1 MTSPGSDSPRW
12 TLVNSAELSR
22 AALMSLAVSR
32 LIIRFGCHSDSS
44 LFLKAGVEGR
54 TQKMVGKS
62 LIAGLV
68 VLLVAAVS
76 LFLGVF
82 MGLGR
87 KNMPPPSD
95 HFYSKAAVAADAG
108 RCSEVGRD
116 ILKRNGSAVDASIAA
131 LLCVGLLNAHSM
143 GIGGGLYFIIY
154 NASTGK
160 VETIDARETAPMNAT
175 EDMFGNNTKLS
186 RTGGLSIAIPG
197 EIRGYEMAHKRH
209 GRLPWKELFEP
220 SITLARDGF
229 PIGKA
234 LAHAIFKSKESIQ
247 GDANMCEVFC
257 DSQKRIL
264 KENDIVRFPKLAD
277 TYQRIA
283 EEGPDV
289 FYNGTMAQSI
299 VEDIQAAGGIITLD
313 DLLEYQPVLNEN
325 PLKLNVGEYTIHVPD
340 APSSGPVLALI
351 LNIVDGYNFTDTSV
365 STAEKKTLTYH
376 RIVEA
381 FRFAYAK
388 RSRLGDPRYLNI
400 TDLIHNMTS
409 DYFADGIRSK
419 ITDDT
424 THPDNYYEPEYFV
437 PENHGTAHLS
447 VIAEDGSAVAA
458 TSTINLY
465 FGSKVM
471 SRSTGIIFNDEMD
484 DFSSPYMANGFGIP
498 PSPNNFIQPG
508 KRPLSSMCP
517 TIIFDKDNRVKMV
530 VGASGGTKITT
541 ATALVILNSLFF
553 NYDLKKAVME
563 PRVHNQLNPNM
574 TVVEQGFEKSVR
586 EGLEQKNHVTQ
597 TLRTPDSVVQAVV
610 RQGERLCAESD
621 PRKGGYP
628 AGY

>member
-1 MTSPGSDSPRW
+1 MKRVTGD
-12 TLVNSAELSR
+12 
-22 AALMSLAVSR
+22 
-32 LIIRFGCHSDSS
+32 IR
-44 LFLKAGVEGR
+44 
-54 TQKMVGKS
+54 KMVKKS
-62 LIAGLV
+62 LVAGLV
-68 VLLVAAVS
+68 VLLVAAVGF
-76 LFLGVF
+76 FLGVF
-82 MGLGR
+82 LGVGNKR
-87 KNMPPPSD
+87 PTGPLD

-108 RCSEVGRD
+108 KCSEIGRD

-143 GIGGGLYFIIY
+143 GIGGGLFFTIY

-175 EDMFGNNTKLS
+175 EDMFGNNTQLS
-186 RTGGLSIAIPG
+186 RKGGLSIAIPG
-197 EIRGYEMAHKRH
+197 EIRGYEMAHRRH
-209 GRLPWKELFEP
+209 GRLPWRELFEP
-220 SITLARDGF
+220 SIALARYGF
-229 PIGKA
+229 PVGTA
-234 LAHAIFKSKESIQ
+234 LANAIAKNGDSIQ
-247 GDANMCEVFC
+247 SDVALCEVFC
-257 DSQKRIL
+257 DSQQNLL
-264 KENDIVRFPKLAD
+264 KENDIIKFPKLAD
-277 TYQRIA
+277 TYERIA

-289 FYNGTMAQSI
+289 FYNGSMAQSI
-299 VEDIQAAGGIITLD
+299 VDDIQTAGGIITLE
-313 DLLEYQPVLNEN
+313 DLLEYQPVLNES
-325 PLKLNVGEYTIHVPD
+325 PLRLSVGEYTMHVPD

-351 LNIVDGYNFTDTSV
+351 LNIVDGYNFSDTSV
-365 STAEKKTLTYH
+365 STSEKKTLTYH

-424 THPDNYYEPEYFV
+424 THPDSYYEPEYFV
-437 PENHGTAHLS
+437 PDNHGTAHLS

-484 DFSSPYMANGFGIP
+484 DFSSPHMTNGFGVP
-498 PSPNNFIQPG
+498 PSPSNFIQPG

-517 TIIFDKDNRVKMV
+517 TIIFDKHNKVKMV

-553 NYDLKKAVME
+553 NYDLKKAVTE

-574 TVVEQGFEKSVR
+574 TVVEQNFEKSVLD
-586 EGLEQKNHVTQ
+586 GLAQKNHVTEL
-597 TLRTPDSVVQAVV
+597 LRTPGAVVQAVV
-610 RQGERLCAESD
+610 RQGDRICAESD

>member
-1 MTSPGSDSPRW
+1 M
-12 TLVNSAELSR
+12 A
-22 AALMSLAVSR
+22 
-32 LIIRFGCHSDSS
+32 SS
-44 LFLKAGVEGR
+44 LQSYLSIIFPSFFESR
-54 TQKMVGKS
+54 KMVGKS

-82 MGLGR
+82 MGLGK
-87 KNMPPPSD
+87 KNTPPPSD

-108 RCSEVGRD
+108 KCSEVGRD

-143 GIGGGLYFIIY
+143 GIGGGLFFVIY

-186 RTGGLSIAIPG
+186 HTGGLSIAIPG

-209 GRLPWKELFEP
+209 GRLPWRELFEP
-220 SITLARDGF
+220 SIALARDGF

-234 LAHAIFKSKESIQ
+234 LAHAIFKSKDSIQ

-257 DSQKRIL
+257 DSQKNIL
-264 KENDIVRFPKLAD
+264 KENDIVRFPKLAN

-289 FYNGTMAQSI
+289 FYNGSLAQSI

-325 PLKLNVGEYTIHVPD
+325 PLKLNVGEYTMHVPD

-400 TDLIHNMTS
+400 TDVSLNVFLIQNMTS
-409 DYFADGIRSK
+409 DYFAD
-419 ITDDT
+419 
-424 THPDNYYEPEYFV
+424 DNYYEPDYFV

-471 SRSTGIIFNDEMD
+471 SRSTGIIFNDEMN
-484 DFSSPYMANGFGIP
+484 DFSSPYVTNGFGVP

-517 TIIFDKDNRVKMV
+517 TIIFDQENRVKMV

-553 NYDLKKAVME
+553 NYDLKKAVTA
-563 PRVHNQLNPNM
+563 PRLHNQLNPNM
-574 TVVEQGFEKSVR
+574 TVVEQGFE
-586 EGLEQKNHVTQ
+586 EKNHVTQ
-597 TLRTPDSVVQAVV
+597 LLRIPDSVVQAVV

>member
-1 MTSPGSDSPRW
+1 YYIKTTTIATAATFSD
-12 TLVNSAELSR
+12 TNLYV
-22 AALMSLAVSR
+22 
-32 LIIRFGCHSDSS
+32 
-44 LFLKAGVEGR
+44 GV
-54 TQKMVGKS
+54 
-62 LIAGLV
+62 I
-68 VLLVAAVS
+68 
-76 LFLGVF
+76 
-82 MGLGR
+82 MGLGKR
-87 KNMPPPSD
+87 NQPAQTG
-95 HFYSKAAVAADAG
+95 HFYYKAAVAADAG
-108 RCSEVGRD
+108 KCSEVGRD
-116 ILKRNGSAVDASIAA
+116 ILKKNGSAVDASIAA

-143 GIGGGLYFIIY
+143 GIGGGLFFVIY
-154 NASTGK
+154 NATTGK

-197 EIRGYEMAHKRH
+197 EIRGYEMAHRRH

-220 SITLARDGF
+220 SIALARDGF

-234 LAHAIFKSKESIQ
+234 LAHALFRSKESIQ
-247 GDANMCEVFC
+247 GDDNMCKVFC
-257 DSQKRIL
+257 DSERNIL
-264 KENDIVRFPKLAD
+264 KENDIVRFPKLAE

-283 EEGPDV
+283 DEGPDA
-289 FYNGTMAQSI
+289 FYNGSMAQSI

-313 DLLEYQPVLNEN
+313 DLSEYQPVLSEN
-325 PLKLNVGEYTIHVPD
+325 PLHLNVGEYTMYVPD
-340 APSSGPVLALI
+340 APSSGPVLGLI
-351 LNIVDGYNFTDTSV
+351 LNIVDGYNLTDRSV
-365 STAEKKTLTYH
+365 STVEQKILTYH

-400 TDLIHNMTS
+400 TDLIQNMTS

-419 ITDDT
+419 ISDDT
-424 THPDNYYEPEYFV
+424 THPVNYYEPDYFV
-437 PENHGTAHLS
+437 PDNHGTAHLS
-447 VIAEDGSAVAA
+447 LIAEDGSAVAA

-484 DFSSPYMANGFGIP
+484 DFSSPYITNGFGIP

-541 ATALVILNSLFF
+541 ATVILNSLFF
-553 NYDLKKAVME
+553 NYDLKKAVTE
-563 PRVHNQLNPNM
+563 PRIHNQLNPNI
-574 TVVEQGFEKSVR
+574 TVVEEGFEESVL
-586 EGLEQKNHVTQ
+586 EGLAQKNHVIEM
-597 TLRTPDSVVQAVV
+597 LEIPDSVVQAVE
-610 RQGERLCAESD
+610 RQGDRLCAESD
-621 PRKGGYP
+621 PRKGGHP

>member
-1 MTSPGSDSPRW
+1 MFLGRSK
-12 TLVNSAELSR
+12 
-22 AALMSLAVSR
+22 SL
-32 LIIRFGCHSDSS
+32 LII
-44 LFLKAGVEGR
+44 GVLYPI
-54 TQKMVGKS
+54 S
-62 LIAGLV
+62 
-68 VLLVAAVS
+68 
-76 LFLGVF
+76 
-82 MGLGR
+82 
-87 KNMPPPSD
+87 PSD

-108 RCSEVGRD
+108 TCSEVGRD

-143 GIGGGLYFIIY
+143 GIGGGLFFTIY
-154 NASTGK
+154 NASTGES
-160 VETIDARETAPMNAT
+160 VRVST
-175 EDMFGNNTKLS
+175 LC
-186 RTGGLSIAIPG
+186 GLSIAIPG
-197 EIRGYEMAHKRH
+197 EIRGYEMAHRRH
-209 GRLPWKELFEP
+209 GRLPWKVLFEP
-220 SITLARDGF
+220 SIALARIGF

-234 LAHAIFKSKESIQ
+234 LAKAISKNKDAIQ

-257 DSQKRIL
+257 DSQKNIL
-264 KENDIVRFPKLAD
+264 KENDIVKFPKLAD
-277 TYQRIA
+277 TYERIA
-283 EEGPDV
+283 EEGPNV
-289 FYNGTMAQSI
+289 FYNGTMAQTI
-299 VEDIQAAGGIITLD
+299 VDDIQAAGGIITLE
-313 DLLEYQPVLNEN
+313 DLLEYRPVLNEN
-325 PLKLNVGEYTIHVPD
+325 PLKLTVGEYTMHVPD

-351 LNIVDGYNFTDTSV
+351 LNIVDGYNFTGTSV

-424 THPDNYYEPEYFV
+424 THPDSYYEPDYFV
-437 PENHGTAHLS
+437 PDNHGTAHLS

-484 DFSSPYMANGFGIP
+484 DFSSPHITNGFGIS

-517 TIIFDKDNRVKMV
+517 TIILDKDNRVKMV

-553 NYDLKKAVME
+553 DYDLKKAVTQ
-563 PRVHNQLNPNM
+563 PRIHNQLNPNM
-574 TVVEQGFEKSVR
+574 TVVEHGFEKSVLD
-586 EGLEQKNHVTQ
+586 GLAQKNHVTE
-597 TLRTPDSVVQAVV
+597 LLMTPGSVVQAVV

>member
-1 MTSPGSDSPRW
+1 
-12 TLVNSAELSR
+12 
-22 AALMSLAVSR
+22 
-32 LIIRFGCHSDSS
+32 
-44 LFLKAGVEGR
+44 
-54 TQKMVGKS
+54 MVRKS
-62 LIAGLV
+62 LVAGLV
-68 VLLVAAVS
+68 FLLVAAVGV
-76 LFLGVF
+76 FVGVF
-82 MGLGR
+82 MGVGN
-87 KNMPPPSD
+87 KNPISPSD
-95 HFYSKAAVAADAG
+95 HFYSKAAVATDAG
-108 RCSEVGRD
+108 ICSEVGRD

-143 GIGGGLYFIIY
+143 GIGGGLFFNIY

-175 EDMFGNNTKLS
+175 EDMFGDNTQLS
-186 RTGGLSIAIPG
+186 QKGGLSIAIPG
-197 EIRGYEMAHKRH
+197 EIRGYEMAHRRH

-220 SITLARDGF
+220 SIELARVGF
-229 PIGKA
+229 RIGKA
-234 LAHAIFKSKESIQ
+234 LAKAIASNKDAIQ

-257 DSQKRIL
+257 DSQKKIL
-264 KENDIVRFPKLAD
+264 KENDIIKFPKLAD
-277 TYQRIA
+277 TYRRIA

-289 FYNGTMAQSI
+289 FYNGTMAQTI
-299 VEDIQAAGGIITLD
+299 VDDIQAAGGIITLE
-313 DLLEYQPVLNEN
+313 DLLDYRPVLNEN
-325 PLKLNVGEYTIHVPD
+325 PLKLTVGEYTMHVPD

-351 LNIVDGYNFTDTSV
+351 LNIVDGYNFTCSSV

-388 RSRLGDPRYLNI
+388 RSKLGDPRYLNI

-424 THPDNYYEPEYFV
+424 THPDSYYEPDYFV
-437 PENHGTAHLS
+437 PDNHGTAHLS

-471 SRSTGIIFNDEMD
+471 SQSTGIIFNNEMD
-484 DFSSPYMANGFGIP
+484 DFSSPPYINNGFGIP
-498 PSPNNFIQPG
+498 TSPNNLIQPG

-517 TIIFDKDNRVKMV
+517 TIISDKDNRVKMV
-530 VGASGGTKITT
+530 VGASGGTKIIT
-541 ATALVILNSLFF
+541 ATALVILNTLFF
-553 NYDLKKAVME
+553 DYDLKKAVTL
-563 PRVHNQLNPNM
+563 PRIHNQLKPNT
-574 TVVEQGFEKSVR
+574 TVAEDGFEKSVLD
-586 EGLEQKNHVTQ
+586 GLEKKNHV
-597 TLRTPDSVVQAVV
+597 RTRPRSMNDSVVQAVV

>member
-1 MTSPGSDSPRW
+1 MVHQTKSSARSEELGDISLLPISPKKLPKVYTRPSIH
-12 TLVNSAELSR
+12 EQH
-22 AALMSLAVSR
+22 M
-32 LIIRFGCHSDSS
+32 
-44 LFLKAGVEGR
+44 LKR
-54 TQKMVGKS
+54 KMVKKS
-62 LIAGLV
+62 LVAGLV
-68 VLLVAAVS
+68 VLLVAA
-76 LFLGVF
+76 LGFFLGLY
-82 MGLGR
+82 LGIR
-87 KNMPPPSD
+87 NKRLTVSSD
-95 HFYSKAAVAADAG
+95 HFYLKAAVAADAG
-108 RCSEVGRD
+108 KCSEVGRD

-131 LLCVGLLNAHSM
+131 LLCVGLFNAHSM
-143 GIGGGLYFIIY
+143 GIGGGLFFTIY

-160 VETIDARETAPMNAT
+160 VETIDARETAPMNAS
-175 EDMFGNNTKLS
+175 EDMFGNNTQLS
-186 RTGGLSIAIPG
+186 RKGGLSIAIPG

-209 GRLPWKELFEP
+209 GKLPWKELFKP
-220 SITLARDGF
+220 SIKLARNGF
-229 PIGKA
+229 PIGRA
-234 LAHAIFKSKESIQ
+234 LANAIAKNKDSIQ
-247 GDANMCEVFC
+247 SDVTLCEVFC
-257 DSQKRIL
+257 DSEKNLL
-264 KENDIVRFPKLAD
+264 KENDIIRFPKLAD
-277 TYQRIA
+277 TFEKIA
-283 EEGPDV
+283 QEGPDV
-289 FYNGTMAQSI
+289 FYSGSMAQNI
-299 VEDIQAAGGIITLD
+299 VDDIQAAGGIITLE
-313 DLLEYQPVLNEN
+313 DLKEYKPVLNET
-325 PLKLNVGEYTIHVPD
+325 PLKLGVGEYTIYIPD

-351 LNIVDGYNFTDTSV
+351 LNVVDGYNFSDSSV

-388 RSRLGDPRYLNI
+388 RSKLGDPRYLNI
-400 TDLIHNMTS
+400 TDLIQNMTS
-409 DYFADGIRSK
+409 DYFADNIRSK

-424 THPDNYYEPEYFV
+424 THPDSYYDPEYFV
-437 PENHGTAHLS
+437 PDDHGTAHLS

-484 DFSSPYMANGFGIP
+484 DFSSPYITNGFGVP

-517 TIIFDKDNRVKMV
+517 TIIFDKHHRVKMV

-553 NYDLKKAVME
+553 NYDLKKAVTE

-574 TVVEQGFEKSVR
+574 TVVEQDFEQSVLD
-586 EGLEQKNHVTQ
+586 GLVQKNHVTE
-597 TLRTPDSVVQAVV
+597 LERTPGAVVQAIV
-610 RQGERLCAESD
+610 RQGDKLCAESD

>member
-1 MTSPGSDSPRW
+1 
-12 TLVNSAELSR
+12 
-22 AALMSLAVSR
+22 
-32 LIIRFGCHSDSS
+32 
-44 LFLKAGVEGR
+44 
-54 TQKMVGKS
+54 MVAKS
-62 LIAGLV
+62 LIAGLAV
-68 VLLVAAVS
+68 ILVAAVS
-76 LFLGVF
+76 LLLF
-82 MGLGR
+82 MGMVAR
-87 KNMPPPSD
+87 NTPPPSD

-108 RCSEVGRD
+108 KCSEVGRD
-116 ILKRNGSAVDASIAA
+116 ILKKNGSAVDASIAA
-131 LLCVGLLNAHSM
+131 LLCIGLVNAHSM
-143 GIGGGLYFIIY
+143 GIGGGLYFVIY
-154 NASTGK
+154 SAATGR
-160 VETIDARETAPMNAT
+160 VETIDARETAPMKAN
-175 EDMFGNNTKLS
+175 EDMFGNNTNLS
-186 RTGGLSIAIPG
+186 HTGGLSIAIPG
-197 EIRGYEMAHKRH
+197 EIRGYEMAHRRH
-209 GRLPWKELFEP
+209 GRLPWRDLFQP
-220 SITLARDGF
+220 SIALAREGF
-229 PIGKA
+229 PVGKA
-234 LAHAIFKSKESIQ
+234 LANAIAKSRDFIQ
-247 GDANMCEVFC
+247 RDATLCEVFC
-257 DSQKRIL
+257 DSQRNIL
-264 KENDIVRFPKLAD
+264 KENDIVRFPRLAD

-283 EEGPDV
+283 DEGPDV
-289 FYNGTMAQSI
+289 FYNGSMARTI
-299 VEDIQAAGGIITLD
+299 VQDIQGAGGIISLE
-313 DLLEYQPVLNEN
+313 DLRRYQPVLNEN
-325 PLKLNVGEYTIHVPD
+325 PLKLNVGEYIMHVPD

-351 LNIVDGYNFTDTSV
+351 LNIVDGYNFTDSSV
-365 STAEKKTLTYH
+365 STAEQKTLTYH

-409 DYFADGIRSK
+409 DYFADNIRSR
-419 ITDDT
+419 ITDNT
-424 THPDNYYEPEYFV
+424 THPDKYYEPEYFV
-437 PENHGTAHLS
+437 PEDHGTAHLS

-484 DFSSPYMANGFGIP
+484 DFSSPHMTNGFGIP

-517 TIIFDKDNRVKMV
+517 TIIFDKHNQVKMV

-553 NYDLKKAVME
+553 NYDLKKAVTE

-574 TVVEQGFEKSVR
+574 TMVELGFEESVLD
-586 EGLEQKNHVTQ
+586 GLVQKNHVTEF
-597 TLRTPDSVVQAVV
+597 LRTPASVVQAVV

>member
-1 MTSPGSDSPRW
+1 MFASSTISEVGHNKHLCV
-12 TLVNSAELSR
+12 THTQSAP
-22 AALMSLAVSR
+22 
-32 LIIRFGCHSDSS
+32 
-44 LFLKAGVEGR
+44 FLYLLYVQYFFSNCATR
-54 TQKMVGKS
+54 RRKMVGRS
-62 LIAGLV
+62 VIAGLV

-82 MGLGR
+82 MGLGK
-87 KNMPPPSD
+87 KNTAAPMD

-108 RCSEVGRD
+108 KCSEVGRD
-116 ILKRNGSAVDASIAA
+116 ILKKNGSAVDASIAA

-143 GIGGGLYFIIY
+143 GIGGGLFFVIY
-154 NASTGK
+154 DSSTGK

-175 EDMFGNNTKLS
+175 EDMFGNSTKLS

-197 EIRGYEMAHKRH
+197 EIRGYEMAHRRY
-209 GRLPWKELFEP
+209 GRLPWKDLFEP
-220 SITLARDGF
+220 SIALARDGF

-234 LAHAIFKSKESIQ
+234 LAHAILRSKDSIQ
-247 GDANMCEVFC
+247 RDANMCDVFC
-257 DSQKRIL
+257 DSQRNIL
-264 KENDIVRFPKLAD
+264 RENDIVRFPRLAD

-289 FYNGTMAQSI
+289 FYNGSMARTI
-299 VEDIQAAGGIITLD
+299 VEDIQAAGGIISLD

-325 PLKLNVGEYTIHVPD
+325 PLKLNVGEYTMHVPD

-351 LNIVDGYNFTDTSV
+351 LNIVEGYNFTGTSV

-400 TDLIHNMTS
+400 TDLILNMTS

-424 THPDNYYEPEYFV
+424 THPDSYYEPDYFV
-437 PENHGTAHLS
+437 PDNHGTAHLS

-484 DFSSPYMANGFGIP
+484 DFSSPHMTNGFGIP

-517 TIIFDKDNRVKMV
+517 TIIFDKYNKVKMV

-553 NYDLKKAVME
+553 DYDLKKAVTE

-574 TVVEQGFEKSVR
+574 TVVERGFEKSVL
-586 EGLEQKNHVTQ
+586 EGLVQKNHVTQ
-597 TLRTPDSVVQAVV
+597 LLPTPDSVVQAVV

>member
-1 MTSPGSDSPRW
+1 MCC
-12 TLVNSAELSR
+12 
-22 AALMSLAVSR
+22 
-32 LIIRFGCHSDSS
+32 LILRCVDV
-44 LFLKAGVEGR
+44 FLGR
-54 TQKMVGKS
+54 KMVGKS

-76 LFLGVF
+76 LFLG
-82 MGLGR
+82 LGK

-108 RCSEVGRD
+108 KCSEVGRD
-116 ILKRNGSAVDASIAA
+116 ILKKNGSAVDASIAA

-143 GIGGGLYFIIY
+143 GIGGGLFFVIY
-154 NASTGK
+154 NATTGK

-175 EDMFGNNTKLS
+175 EDMFGNNTRLS

-220 SITLARDGF
+220 SIALARNGF

-234 LAHAIFKSKESIQ
+234 LAHALFKNCAPIQ
-247 GDANMCEVFC
+247 ITQPVFLLCCEVFC
-257 DSQKRIL
+257 DSQKNIL

-289 FYNGTMAQSI
+289 FYNGSMARNI

-325 PLKLNVGEYTIHVPD
+325 PLKLSVGEYTMNVPD

-365 STAEKKTLTYH
+365 ATAEKKTLTYH

-424 THPDNYYEPEYFV
+424 THPDSYYEPDYFV
-437 PENHGTAHLS
+437 PDNHGTAHLS

-484 DFSSPYMANGFGIP
+484 DFSSPYMTNGFGIP

-553 NYDLKKAVME
+553 NYDLKKAVLE

-574 TVVEQGFEKSVR
+574 TVVEQGFEK
-586 EGLEQKNHVTQ
+586 GLAQKNHVTQ
-597 TLRTPDSVVQAVV
+597 LLRTPDSVVQAVV
-610 RQGERLCAESD
+610 RQGEQLCAESD

>member
-1 MTSPGSDSPRW
+1 
-12 TLVNSAELSR
+12 
-22 AALMSLAVSR
+22 
-32 LIIRFGCHSDSS
+32 
-44 LFLKAGVEGR
+44 
-54 TQKMVGKS
+54 MVGKS
-62 LIAGLV
+62 LIAGVV

-82 MGLGR
+82 MAFGK
-87 KNMPPPSD
+87 KNTPPSSD

-108 RCSEVGRD
+108 KCSEVGRD
-116 ILKRNGSAVDASIAA
+116 ILKKNGSAVDASIAA

-143 GIGGGLYFIIY
+143 GIGGGLFFVIY

-186 RTGGLSIAIPG
+186 STGGLSIAIPG

-220 SITLARDGF
+220 SIALARDGF

-234 LAHAIFKSKESIQ
+234 LAHALFKSKDSIQ
-247 GDANMCEVFC
+247 RNANMCEVFC
-257 DSQKRIL
+257 DSENNIL
-264 KENDIVRFPKLAD
+264 KENDIIRFPKLAD

-289 FYNGTMAQSI
+289 FYNGTMARSI
-299 VEDIQAAGGIITLD
+299 VEDIQAEGGIITLD

-325 PLKLNVGEYTIHVPD
+325 PLKLNIGEYTIHIPD

-351 LNIVDGYNFTDTSV
+351 LNIVDGYNFSDTSV

-400 TDLIHNMTS
+400 TDVRLIQNMTS
-409 DYFADGIRSK
+409 DFFADGIRNK

-424 THPDNYYEPEYFV
+424 THPDTYYEPDYFV

-484 DFSSPYMANGFGIP
+484 DFSSPYMTNGFGIP

-517 TIIFDKDNRVKMV
+517 TIIFDKENRVKMV

-553 NYDLKKAVME
+553 NYDLKKAVKE

-574 TVVEQGFEKSVR
+574 TVVEQDLVVR
-586 EGLEQKNHVTQ
+586 HFLWVTSHHDS
-597 TLRTPDSVVQAVV
+597 TPDSVVQAVV
-610 RQGERLCAESD
+610 RQGEHLCAESD

>member
-1 MTSPGSDSPRW
+1 MSIISIFSPDR
-12 TLVNSAELSR
+12 N
-22 AALMSLAVSR
+22 
-32 LIIRFGCHSDSS
+32 
-44 LFLKAGVEGR
+44 
-54 TQKMVGKS
+54 MVKKS
-62 LIAGLV
+62 LVAGLV
-68 VLLVAAVS
+68 LLLVAA
-76 LFLGVF
+76 LGFFLAVF
-82 MGLGR
+82 LVVGNKR
-87 KNMPPPSD
+87 PPSPSN

-108 RCSEVGRD
+108 KCSEIGRD

-143 GIGGGLYFIIY
+143 GIGGGLFFTIY
-154 NASTGK
+154 SATTGK

-175 EDMFGNNTKLS
+175 EDMFGNNTQLS
-186 RTGGLSIAIPG
+186 RKGGLSIAIPG
-197 EIRGYEMAHKRH
+197 EIRGYEMAHRRH

-220 SITLARDGF
+220 SIELARKGF
-229 PIGKA
+229 PIGRA
-234 LAHAIFKSKESIQ
+234 LANAIEKNKESIQ
-247 GDANMCEVFC
+247 GDVALCEVFC
-257 DSQKRIL
+257 DSNKNIL
-264 KENDIVRFPKLAD
+264 KENDIIRFPRLAD
-277 TYQRIA
+277 TYEKIA

-289 FYNGTMAQSI
+289 FYNGSMAQTI
-299 VEDIQAAGGIITLD
+299 VDDIQAAGGIITLE
-313 DLLEYQPVLNEN
+313 DLLEYQPVLNES
-325 PLKLNVGEYTIHVPD
+325 PLRLTVGEYTVHVPD

-351 LNIVDGYNFTDTSV
+351 LNIVDGYNFSDRSV
-365 STAEKKTLTYH
+365 STAERKTLTYH

-409 DYFADGIRSK
+409 DYFADNIRSK
-419 ITDDT
+419 ISDDT
-424 THPDNYYEPEYFV
+424 THPDTYYEPEYFA
-437 PENHGTAHLS
+437 PDNHGTAHLS

-484 DFSSPYMANGFGIP
+484 DFSSPFITNGFGIP

-517 TIIFDKDNRVKMV
+517 TIIFDKHNKVKMV

-553 NYDLKKAVME
+553 NYDLKKAVTE
-563 PRVHNQLNPNM
+563 PRVHNQLSPNK
-574 TVVEQGFEKSVR
+574 TVVEQNFEKSVL
-586 EGLEQKNHVTQ
+586 EGLAQKNHITEF
-597 TLRTPDSVVQAVV
+597 LRTPGAVVQAVV
-610 RQGERLCAESD
+610 RQGDKICAESD

>member
-1 MTSPGSDSPRW
+1 
-12 TLVNSAELSR
+12 
-22 AALMSLAVSR
+22 
-32 LIIRFGCHSDSS
+32 
-44 LFLKAGVEGR
+44 
-54 TQKMVGKS
+54 MVRKS
-62 LIAGLV
+62 LVAGLV
-68 VLLVAAVS
+68 VLLVAAVG

-82 MGLGR
+82 MGFGKKSR
-87 KNMPPPSD
+87 TPPSD

-108 RCSEVGRD
+108 KCSEVGRD
-116 ILKRNGSAVDASIAA
+116 ILKKNGSAVDASIAA
-131 LLCVGLLNAHSM
+131 LLCIGLLNAHSM
-143 GIGGGLYFIIY
+143 GIGGGLFFVIY
-154 NASTGK
+154 NASTGR

-175 EDMFGNNTKLS
+175 EDMFGNNTQLS
-186 RTGGLSIAIPG
+186 RKGGLSIAIPG

-209 GRLPWKELFEP
+209 GRLPWKDLFEP
-220 SITLARDGF
+220 SIALARDGF

-247 GDANMCEVFC
+247 EDANMCEVFC
-257 DSQKRIL
+257 DSQKNIL

-289 FYNGTMAQSI
+289 FYKGTMAQSI
-299 VEDIQAAGGIITLD
+299 VEDIQAAGGIITLA

-325 PLKLNVGEYTIHVPD
+325 PLKLNVGEYTMHVPD

-351 LNIVDGYNFTDTSV
+351 LNIVDGYNFTDSSV

-424 THPDNYYEPEYFV
+424 THPDSYYEPDYFV
-437 PENHGTAHLS
+437 PDDHGTAHLS

-465 FGSKVM
+465 FGSRVM

-484 DFSSPYMANGFGIP
+484 DFSSPYMTNGFGIP

-541 ATALVILNSLFF
+541 ATALVSVIHSYASPARRHTRTHVFDARCLTFCCCTQVILNSLFF
-553 NYDLKKAVME
+553 NYDLKKAVTA
-563 PRVHNQLNPNM
+563 PRFHNQLNPNM
-574 TVVEQGFEKSVR
+574 TVVEQGFEKSVLD
-586 EGLEQKNHVTQ
+586 GLVQKNHVTEL
-597 TLRTPDSVVQAVV
+597 LRTPDSVVQAVV

>member
-1 MTSPGSDSPRW
+1 
-12 TLVNSAELSR
+12 
-22 AALMSLAVSR
+22 
-32 LIIRFGCHSDSS
+32 
-44 LFLKAGVEGR
+44 
-54 TQKMVGKS
+54 MVKKS
-62 LIAGLV
+62 LVAGLV
-68 VLLVAAVS
+68 VLLVAA
-76 LFLGVF
+76 LGFFLGVYLVI
-82 MGLGR
+82 GNKRLTVS
-87 KNMPPPSD
+87 SD
-95 HFYSKAAVAADAG
+95 HFYLKAAVAADAG
-108 RCSEVGRD
+108 KCSEVGRD

-131 LLCVGLLNAHSM
+131 LLCVGLFNAHSM
-143 GIGGGLYFIIY
+143 GIGGGLFFTIY

-160 VETIDARETAPMNAT
+160 VETIDARETAPMNAS
-175 EDMFGNNTKLS
+175 EDMFGNNTQLS
-186 RTGGLSIAIPG
+186 RKGGLSIAIPG

-209 GRLPWKELFEP
+209 GKLPWKELFEP
-220 SITLARDGF
+220 SIELARNGF
-229 PIGKA
+229 PIGF
-234 LAHAIFKSKESIQ
+234 IFGTLYRNWTDYK
-247 GDANMCEVFC
+247 NL
-257 DSQKRIL
+257 L
-264 KENDIVRFPKLAD
+264 KENDIIRFPKLAN
-277 TYQRIA
+277 TYEKIA

-289 FYNGTMAQSI
+289 FYNGSMAQNI
-299 VEDIQAAGGIITLD
+299 VDDIQAAGGIITLE
-313 DLLEYQPVLNEN
+313 DLKEYKPVLNET
-325 PLKLNVGEYTIHVPD
+325 PLKLNVGEYTINIPD

-351 LNIVDGYNFTDTSV
+351 LNIVDGYNFSDSSV
-365 STAEKKTLTYH
+365 STAEMKTLTYH

-388 RSRLGDPRYLNI
+388 RSKLGDPRYLNI
-400 TDLIHNMTS
+400 TDLIQNMTS
-409 DYFADGIRSK
+409 DYFADNIRSK

-424 THPDNYYEPEYFV
+424 THPDNYYDPEYFV
-437 PENHGTAHLS
+437 PDDHGTAHLS

-484 DFSSPYMANGFGIP
+484 DFSSPYITNGFGVP

-517 TIIFDKDNRVKMV
+517 TIIFDKHHRVKMV

-553 NYDLKKAVME
+553 NYDLKKAVTE

-574 TVVEQGFEKSVR
+574 TVVEQDFDVLD
-586 EGLEQKNHVTQ
+586 GLAQKNHVTELQ
-597 TLRTPDSVVQAVV
+597 RTPGAVVQAIV
-610 RQGERLCAESD
+610 RQGDKLCAESD

>member
-1 MTSPGSDSPRW
+1 
-12 TLVNSAELSR
+12 
-22 AALMSLAVSR
+22 
-32 LIIRFGCHSDSS
+32 
-44 LFLKAGVEGR
+44 
-54 TQKMVGKS
+54 MVGKS

-82 MGLGR
+82 MGSG
-87 KNMPPPSD
+87 KKHTPPSLD

-108 RCSEVGRD
+108 KCSEVGRD
-116 ILKRNGSAVDASIAA
+116 ILKKNGSAVDASIAA

-143 GIGGGLYFIIY
+143 GIGGGLFFVIY
-154 NASTGK
+154 DASTGK

-175 EDMFGNNTKLS
+175 ENMFGNNTQLS

-197 EIRGYEMAHKRH
+197 EIRGYEMAHRRH
-209 GRLPWKELFEP
+209 GRLPWKDLFQP
-220 SITLARDGF
+220 SIALARDGF
-229 PIGKA
+229 PIGKS
-234 LAHAIFKSKESIQ
+234 LAHAISRSRDSIQ

-257 DSQKRIL
+257 DSQKNIL
-264 KENDIVRFPKLAD
+264 KENDIVRFPRLAD

-289 FYNGTMAQSI
+289 FYNGSMARSI
-299 VEDIQAAGGIITLD
+299 VEDIQAAGGIVSLD

-325 PLKLNVGEYTIHVPD
+325 PLKMKVGEYTMHVPD
-340 APSSGPVLALI
+340 APSSGPLI
-351 LNIVDGYNFTDTSV
+351 L
-365 STAEKKTLTYH
+365 
-376 RIVEA
+376 
-381 FRFAYAK
+381 
-388 RSRLGDPRYLNI
+388 
-400 TDLIHNMTS
+400 NMTS
-409 DYFADGIRSK
+409 DFFADDIRSK

-424 THPDNYYEPEYFV
+424 THPDSYYEPDYFV
-437 PENHGTAHLS
+437 PDNHGTAHLS

-471 SRSTGIIFNDEMD
+471 SRSTGILFNDEMD
-484 DFSSPYMANGFGIP
+484 DFSSPYITNGFGIP

-517 TIIFDKDNRVKMV
+517 TIIFDKDNKVKMV

-553 NYDLKKAVME
+553 NYDLRKAVTE

-574 TVVEQGFEKSVR
+574 TVVELGFEKSVL
-586 EGLEQKNHVTQ
+586 EGLVQKNHVTQ
-597 TLRTPDSVVQAVV
+597 LLPTPDSVVQAVV

>member
-1 MTSPGSDSPRW
+1 MIAKP
-12 TLVNSAELSR
+12 
-22 AALMSLAVSR
+22 
-32 LIIRFGCHSDSS
+32 
-44 LFLKAGVEGR
+44 
-54 TQKMVGKS
+54 

-68 VLLVAAVS
+68 VFLVVVAG
-76 LFLGVF
+76 LFLF
-82 MGLGR
+82 ICMGK
-87 KNMPPPSD
+87 KNVTPASG
-95 HFYSKAAVAADAG
+95 HFFFKAAVAADAG
-108 RCSEVGRD
+108 KCSEVGRD
-116 ILKRNGSAVDASIAA
+116 ILKKNGSAVDASIGA

-143 GIGGGLYFIIY
+143 GIGGGVFFVIY
-154 NASTGK
+154 NASSGG
-160 VETIDARETAPMNAT
+160 VETIDARETAPKNAT
-175 EDMFGNNTKLS
+175 QDMFGNNSQLS

-209 GRLPWKELFEP
+209 GRLPWRELFEP
-220 SITLARDGF
+220 SIALAREGF

-234 LAHAIFKSKESIQ
+234 LAHAILKSKDFIQ
-247 GDANMCEVFC
+247 GNANLCEVFC
-257 DSQKRIL
+257 DSQKNIL
-264 KENDIVRFPKLAD
+264 RENDIVRFPKLAD

-283 EEGPDV
+283 EEGPNV
-289 FYNGTMAQSI
+289 FYNGSMAQRL
-299 VEDIQAAGGIITLD
+299 VDDIQASGGIITLD
-313 DLLEYQPVLNEN
+313 DLLEYHPVLNEN
-325 PLKLNVGEYTIHVPD
+325 PLKTSIGEYTMYVPD

-351 LNIVDGYNFTDTSV
+351 LNIVNGYNFTNASV
-365 STAEKKTLTYH
+365 STAEMKTLTYH
-376 RIVEA
+376 RIIEA

-388 RSRLGDPRYLNI
+388 RSRLGDPRFLNI
-400 TDLIHNMTS
+400 TDLIRNMTS
-409 DYFADGIRSK
+409 TFFAEGIRKK

-424 THPDNYYEPEYFV
+424 THPDIYYEPDYFV
-437 PENHGTAHLS
+437 PDSHGTAHLS

-484 DFSSPYMANGFGIP
+484 DFSSPYITNGFGIP

-508 KRPLSSMCP
+508 KRPLSSMSP
-517 TIIFDKDNRVKMV
+517 TIIFDKDKRVKMV

-553 NYDLKKAVME
+553 KYNLRKAVTE

-574 TVVEQGFEKSVR
+574 TVVEQDFEKR
-586 EGLEQKNHVTQ
+586 ILEGLIWKNHVTELQ
-597 TLRTPDSVVQAVV
+597 SDPDSVVQVV
-610 RQGERLCAESD
+610 MRQGEHLCAESD

>member
-1 MTSPGSDSPRW
+1 MLSHFSMFRQRGVCSKRHLTLAGSTKVGSEYSYLNR
-12 TLVNSAELSR
+12 
-22 AALMSLAVSR
+22 
-32 LIIRFGCHSDSS
+32 
-44 LFLKAGVEGR
+44 
-54 TQKMVGKS
+54 KMVKKS
-62 LIAGLV
+62 IVAGV
-68 VLLVAAVS
+68 VLLLVVVVCIFS
-76 LFLGVF
+76 VIFFGV
-82 MGLGR
+82 GNKR
-87 KNMPPPSD
+87 TPSSD

-108 RCSEVGRD
+108 KCSEIGRD

-131 LLCVGLLNAHSM
+131 LLCVGLMNAHSM
-143 GIGGGLYFIIY
+143 GIGGGLYFTIY
-154 NASTGK
+154 DASTGK
-160 VETIDARETAPMNAT
+160 VETIDARETAPMNAA
-175 EDMFGNNTKLS
+175 EDMFGNNTQLS
-186 RTGGLSIAIPG
+186 RKGGLSIAIPG

-209 GRLPWKELFEP
+209 GRLPWAELFEP
-220 SITLARDGF
+220 SIALARNGF
-229 PIGKA
+229 PVGKA
-234 LAHAIFKSKESIQ
+234 LAMAMAMNRDTILRDEAF
-247 GDANMCEVFC
+247 CEVFC
-257 DSQKRIL
+257 DTHKNLL
-264 KENDIVRFPKLAD
+264 KENDIIKFPKLAD

-289 FYNGTMAQSI
+289 FYNGTMAHSI
-299 VEDIQAAGGIITLD
+299 VEEIKAAGGIIMPED
-313 DLLEYQPVLNEN
+313 MAGYEPVLNET
-325 PLKLNVGEYTIHVPD
+325 PLKLTVGEYTVHVPD

-351 LNIVDGYNFTDTSV
+351 LNIVDGYNFTGMSV
-365 STAEKKTLTYH
+365 STSEKRTLTYH

-388 RSRLGDPRYLNI
+388 RSHLGDPRFLNI

-409 DYFADGIRSK
+409 DYFADRIRSK

-424 THPDNYYEPEYFV
+424 THPDSYYEPEYFV
-437 PENHGTAHLS
+437 PDNHGTAHLS
-447 VIAEDGSAVAA
+447 VLAEDGSAVSA

-471 SRSTGIIFNDEMD
+471 SRSTGIIYNDQMD
-484 DFSSPYMANGFGIP
+484 DFSSPYITNGFGVP

-517 TIIFDKDNRVKMV
+517 TIIFDKHNKVKMV

-563 PRVHNQLNPNM
+563 PRVHNQLNPNK
-574 TVVEQGFEKSVR
+574 TVVEEDFEKSVLD
-586 EGLEQKNHVTQ
+586 GLVLKNHVTE
-597 TLRTPDSVVQAVV
+597 RHRNPGSVVQAVV
-610 RQGERLCAESD
+610 RQGDHICAESD

>member
-1 MTSPGSDSPRW
+1 
-12 TLVNSAELSR
+12 
-22 AALMSLAVSR
+22 
-32 LIIRFGCHSDSS
+32 
-44 LFLKAGVEGR
+44 
-54 TQKMVGKS
+54 MVGKS

-82 MGLGR
+82 MGLGK
-87 KNMPPPSD
+87 KNTPPPSD
-95 HFYSKAAVAADAG
+95 YFYSKAAVAADAG
-108 RCSEVGRD
+108 KCSEVGRD
-116 ILKRNGSAVDASIAA
+116 ILKKNGSAVDASIAA

-143 GIGGGLYFIIY
+143 GVGGGLFFVIY

-175 EDMFGNNTKLS
+175 EDMFGNNTRLS

-209 GRLPWKELFEP
+209 GKLPWRELFEP
-220 SITLARDGF
+220 SIALARDGF

-247 GDANMCEVFC
+247 RDANMCEVFC
-257 DSQKRIL
+257 DSQKNIL

-289 FYNGTMAQSI
+289 FYNGSMAQSI
-299 VEDIQAAGGIITLD
+299 VEDIQAAGFTEIRQSAIRTLF
-313 DLLEYQPVLNEN
+313 LILNFT
-325 PLKLNVGEYTIHVPD
+325 LFISVHLNIGEYTMYVPD

-351 LNIVDGYNFTDTSV
+351 LNIVDGEQLDTSV

-400 TDLIHNMTS
+400 TDLIQNMTS

-424 THPDNYYEPEYFV
+424 THPDSYYEPDYFV
-437 PENHGTAHLS
+437 PDNHGTAHLS

-484 DFSSPYMANGFGIP
+484 DFSSPYMTNGFGIP

-553 NYDLKKAVME
+553 NYDLKKAVTE

-574 TVVEQGFEKSVR
+574 TVVEQGFEKSVL
-586 EGLEQKNHVTQ
+586 EGLAQKNHVTQ
-597 TLRTPDSVVQAVV
+597 LLRTPDSVVQAVV

>member
-1 MTSPGSDSPRW
+1 
-12 TLVNSAELSR
+12 
-22 AALMSLAVSR
+22 
-32 LIIRFGCHSDSS
+32 
-44 LFLKAGVEGR
+44 
-54 TQKMVGKS
+54 MVGKS

-82 MGLGR
+82 MGLGK
-87 KNMPPPSD
+87 KNPPLPSD

-108 RCSEVGRD
+108 KCSEVGRD
-116 ILKRNGSAVDASIAA
+116 ILKKNGSAVDASIAA

-143 GIGGGLYFIIY
+143 GIGGGLFFVIY

-220 SITLARDGF
+220 SIALARDGF

-234 LAHAIFKSKESIQ
+234 LAHALFKSKDSIQ

-257 DSQKRIL
+257 DSQKNIL

-283 EEGPDV
+283 DEGPDV

-313 DLLEYQPVLNEN
+313 DLSEYQPVLNEN
-325 PLKLNVGEYTIHVPD
+325 PLKLNVGEYTMHVPD

-365 STAEKKTLTYH
+365 STSEKKTLTYH

-400 TDLIHNMTS
+400 TDVRLIQNMTS

-424 THPDNYYEPEYFV
+424 THPDSYYEPDYFV
-437 PENHGTAHLS
+437 PDNHGTAHLS

-484 DFSSPYMANGFGIP
+484 DFSSPYMTNGFGIP

-517 TIIFDKDNRVKMV
+517 TIIFDKENRVKMV

-553 NYDLKKAVME
+553 NYDLKKAVTE

-574 TVVEQGFEKSVR
+574 TVVEQGFERSVL
-586 EGLEQKNHVTQ
+586 EGLAQKNHVTQ
-597 TLRTPDSVVQAVV
+597 LLSIPDSVVQAVV